1 MRDWQ
6 HLVSANGVFRLEFFS
21 HGTSGKRYLGIL
33 FNIYHWP
40 VPLGKGEVWVANRN
54 NPILDTSGSLMIDSD
69 GNLRISSSGSSPII
83 LNSVQAS
90 SNASATLLNNGNF
103 ILRELNSN
111 GSTGNILWQSFDY
124 PTNALLPGMKLG
136 INFKTGHTWS
146 LTSWRSDDSP
156 ASGSFTLGLDR
167 NSTSQLVILWQGD
180 IYWTSGPWHN
190 GSFEYVSSF
199 SHDSNPKFRYF
210 SDENEKYFTYSV
222 DRSHTYSLYKI
233 LPDGEIMEEWNNI
246 APFGVCSVAVD
257 PGDGSNAGCA
267 KEKVLP
273 ECRDPNIMFA
283 FEYGYMSTTI
293 GFKFPDKDNLSLFDC
308 RAKCFNNCSCV
319 AFASANDDGTGC
331 EIWTQGSFFT
341 ADSLSQRYMAHLVPH
356 KGKPS

>member
-1 MRDWQ
+1 MASIGRNLLLLSFSWCFLTCPSYSVTETDTILQGQEMRDWQ

-124 PTNALLPGMKLG
+124 PTDTLLPGMKLG

-190 GSFEYVSSF
+190 GSFECVK
-199 SHDSNPKFRYF
+199 H
-210 SDENEKYFTYSV
+210 
-222 DRSHTYSLYKI
+222 
-233 LPDGEIMEEWNNI
+233 
-246 APFGVCSVAVD
+246 
-257 PGDGSNAGCA
+257 
-267 KEKVLP
+267 
-273 ECRDPNIMFA
+273 
-283 FEYGYMSTTI
+283 
-293 GFKFPDKDNLSLFDC
+293 FP
-308 RAKCFNNCSCV
+308 
-319 AFASANDDGTGC
+319 
-331 EIWTQGSFFT
+331 
-341 ADSLSQRYMAHLVPH
+341 
-356 KGKPS
+356 